1 MTLELEI
8 VRQGERRQALP
19 PHTAFQ
25 TSTLEA
31 LAGGR
36 WDGELTVGELLE
48 HGTFGIG
55 TFNAL
60 DGELIVL
67 DGKAWRACAD
77 GTVVPAPA
85 TMRTPYATVLNFA
98 SDLALAVPEPM
109 SGPQFVEVLAST
121 AHEMG
126 APFAVRFDGRLDDI
140 MARSVPH
147 QSRPYGTLDDI
158 ADREQRTFTF
168 ERTLGT
174 LVGFSFPP
182 TAASLQTPGAHLH
195 VITADRE
202 RGGHLFEATVG
213 PGVLR
218 ICTLRGL
225 RLDLPEDVAP
235 PSVVL
240 PDPLAAAVQRL
251 ERRWAPP
258 QMRDQK
264 RDAHVLPSRH
274 GLRHPRR
281 RRTRGDQPSRP
292 RPA

>member
-8 VRQGERRQALP
+8 VRRGDRRHTLP

-31 LAGGR
+31 LASGR

-60 DGELIVL
+60 DGEMIIL

-77 GTVVPAPA
+77 GTVVAAPP
-85 TMRTPYATVLNFA
+85 TLRTPYATVLTFA

-109 SGPQFVEVLAST
+109 SGAQFNEVLATT
-121 AHEMG
+121 AEEMG
-126 APFAVRFDGRLDDI
+126 EPFAVRFDGRLDDI
-140 MARSVPH
+140 VARSVPH

-158 ADREQRTFTF
+158 AAREQRMFTF
-168 ERTLGT
+168 DRTLGT
-174 LVGFSFPP
+174 LVGFTFPP
-182 TAASLQTPGAHLH
+182 SASALQTPGAHLH
-195 VITADRE
+195 FISADRE

-218 ICTLRGL
+218 ICTLRGM
-225 RLDLPEDVAP
+225 RLDLPDGVAP
-235 PSVVL
+235 PSVAL
-240 PDPLAAAVQRL
+240 PDPLADAVAHL
-251 ERRWAPP
+251 EMGSAPP

-264 RDAHVLPSRH
+264 RDSHVLPSRH
-274 GLRHPRR
+274 ALRHPRR

>member
-1 MTLELEI
+1 MTLEMEI
-8 VRQGERRQALP
+8 VRRDERHRTLP

-31 LAGGR
+31 LAAGR
-36 WDGELTVGELLE
+36 WDGDLTVGELLE

-67 DGKAWRACAD
+67 DGKAWRAGAD
-77 GTVVPAPA
+77 GTVVAAAP
-85 TMRTPYATVLNFA
+85 TMRTPYATVITFA
-98 SDLALAVPEPM
+98 SDLALAVPGPM
-109 SGPQFVEVLAST
+109 SGAQFNDVLATT
-121 AHEMG
+121 AQEMG

-140 MARSVPH
+140 EARSVPH
-147 QSRPYGTLDDI
+147 QSPPYGTLSEI
-158 ADREQRTFTF
+158 AEREQRAVHID
-168 ERTLGT
+168 RTLGS

-195 VITADRE
+195 VITADRA
-202 RGGHLFEATVG
+202 RGGHLFEASVG

-225 RLDLPEDVAP
+225 RLDLPDDVAP

-240 PDPLAAAVQRL
+240 PAPLATAVQRL

-258 QMRDQK
+258 QMGDQK
-264 RDAHVLPSRH
+264 RNASVLPSRH
-274 GLRHPRR
+274 GLRHTRR
-281 RRTRGDQPSRP
+281 RRTRSDRPSRP
-292 RPA
+292 RPS